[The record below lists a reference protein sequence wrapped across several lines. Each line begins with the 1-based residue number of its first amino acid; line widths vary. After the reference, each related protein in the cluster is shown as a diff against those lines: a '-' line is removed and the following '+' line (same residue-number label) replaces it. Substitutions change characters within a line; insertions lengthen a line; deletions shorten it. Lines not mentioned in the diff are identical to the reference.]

1 MDIIKFLRVS
11 KKRDLSD
18 QSDSGEQQYKS
29 KGRKFRG
36 EPEMDSAFT
45 NSMDSPECL

>member
-1 MDIIKFLRVS
+1 MDITKLLRVS

-18 QSDSGEQQYKS
+18 QSDSEEQQKKS

-36 EPEMDSAFT
+36 EP
-45 NSMDSPECL
+45 